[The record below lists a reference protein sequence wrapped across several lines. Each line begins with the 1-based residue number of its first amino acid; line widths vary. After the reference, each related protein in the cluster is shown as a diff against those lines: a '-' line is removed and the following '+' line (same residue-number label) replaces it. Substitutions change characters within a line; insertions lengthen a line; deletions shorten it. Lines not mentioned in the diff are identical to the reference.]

1 VTVGLDEHFRSTV
14 ASWPAP
20 APPAGKPDER
30 LDHDLGRLFEAQAL
44 SRHLDFV
51 ARDLHAQGEGFYT
64 IGSAGH
70 ESNAAVALALRP
82 DDPALLHYRSGG
94 FYCARA
100 AQVSGVDPVRDVL
113 HGLTASVRDPIT
125 GGRHKVFG
133 HPALHVIPQ
142 TSTIASHLPRAVGVA
157 FGIHRA
163 RRIGVTTPWPD
174 DAVVVASLGDAS
186 INHSTAVGA
195 LNAAGHAV
203 HQRLPLPLLVV
214 VEDNGW
220 GISVPSPPGWVE
232 EALSS
237 RPGFEYVA
245 ADGADALDTLTVA
258 TEAAQWVRSERKPVL
273 LHLRTVRYLGHAGS
287 DAELGYRRE
296 RDVVADYER
305 DPLLGTAR
313 ALVDA
318 GWSPGAVLARYE
330 AARSRVAGAARDA
343 VPADRLESA
352 ADVMRPLDRRT
363 RAAHLAAA
371 DDRKASFPRGLPEEA
386 GPLTLAQSVNAA
398 LTDVLAACPQAI
410 VLGEDVGTKGGVYGV
425 TLGLQKTFGAARVF
439 DTPLDEQTILG
450 LALGASL
457 AGLLPIAEIQ
467 YLAYLHN
474 AEDQLRGEAATLQFF
489 SDGQYANGMVV
500 RIASLASLKGFGG
513 HFHNDNAIGVLR
525 DIPGILV
532 ACPSSAAE
540 APALLR
546 TLAGLAVGE
555 GRVGVLLEPTA
566 LYHDKDEAAPY
577 AAPEAWRPGKS
588 DRETGRLHWGG
599 REVLVVTFG
608 NGVAMAR
615 RAAERA
621 GVEATVFDLRWLVPL
636 PVLHLLSVVAA
647 FPAVLVVDETR
658 RSGGVSEGVV
668 TALVEGGYGGRIAR
682 VTAEDSFVPLGPA
695 AAHVVLTE
703 DDVVAALS
711 SLV

>member
-1 VTVGLDEHFRSTV
+1 MGRVTAALDEHFLSTV
-14 ASWPAP
+14 TSWTPRGAVADCDP
-20 APPAGKPDER
+20 R
-30 LDHDLGRLFEAQAL
+30 LPQLFEAGAL
-44 SRHLDFV
+44 SRHLDFA
-51 ARDLHAQGEGFYT
+51 ARDLHARGEGFYT

-82 DDPALLHYRSGG
+82 DDPALLHYRSGA

-100 AQVSGVDPVRDVL
+100 GQVTGIDPVRDVL
-113 HGLTASVRDPIT
+113 HGMTGSRREPISH
-125 GGRHKVFG
+125 GRHKVFG

-142 TSTIASHLPRAVGVA
+142 TSTIASHLPRAVGLA

-163 RRIGVTTPWPD
+163 QRIGVTTPWPD

-186 INHSTAVGA
+186 VNHSTAVGA
-195 LNAAGHAV
+195 FNAAGHAV

-214 VEDNGW
+214 CEDNGW

-232 EALSS
+232 DALSS

-245 ADGADALDTLTVA
+245 ADGADPLEALRVA
-258 TEAAQWVRSERKPVL
+258 TEAVEWVRTSRSPVV
-273 LHLRTVRYLGHAGS
+273 LHLRTVRFLGHAGS

-296 RDVVADYER
+296 TDVRADYAR
-305 DPLLGTAR
+305 DPLLGAAR
-313 ALVDA
+313 ALVGA

-330 AARSRVAGAARDA
+330 AARQRVAGAVRDV
-343 VPADRLESA
+343 VPAERLASA
-352 ADVMRPLDRRT
+352 EEVMRPLERRT
-363 RAAHLAAA
+363 RATTVAPA
-371 DDRKASFPRGLPEEA
+371 DDRKASFARGLPEEN
-386 GPLTLAQSVNAA
+386 GPLTLAQSINAA
-398 LTDVLAACPQAI
+398 LVDVLAARPEAI
-410 VLGEDVGTKGGVYGV
+410 VLGQDVGAKGGVYGV
-425 TLGLQKTFGAARVF
+425 TLGLQKAFGAARVF

-450 LALGASL
+450 LALGTSL

-474 AEDQLRGEAATLQFF
+474 AEDQLRGEAATLPFF

-500 RIASLASLKGFGG
+500 RIAALPSLKGFGG

-525 DIPGILV
+525 DIPGIVV
-532 ACPSSAAE
+532 ACPSGPAE
-540 APALLR
+540 APELLR
-546 TLAGLAVGE
+546 TLAGLAAGE

-566 LYHDKDEAAPY
+566 TYHDKDQAAPY
-577 AAPEAWRPGKS
+577 APPEEWRAGKS

-599 REVLVVTFG
+599 RDVLVVTFG
-608 NGVAMAR
+608 NGVAMAK

-621 GVEATVFDLRWLVPL
+621 GVAATVFDLRWLVPL

-647 FPAVLVVDETR
+647 FPRVLVVDETR

-668 TALVEGGYGGRIAR
+668 TALVEGGYTGKVRR
-682 VTAEDSFVPLGPA
+682 VTAEDSFIPLGPA
-695 AAHVVLTE
+695 ASHVVLTE

-711 SLV
+711 SFA